1 MNDNDILQN
10 SANSAMNSYKSIYCG
25 TGGNPLYT
33 TFNYCRTGGNP
44 SDTTFN
50 YYDSDNN
57 SLTSAPLSSYYYP
70 TSISKEVLEDLLDK
84 DDEIMPIIKSYLYKY
99 LETAIT
105 DEFLDDLLK
114 QYKEGNKKEVY
125 ELKEKIKDLELKLMD
140 LESLYGTLYA
150 RLSAL
155 EQTQFLSKAPN
166 PLYNQVTC

>member
-25 TGGNPLYT
+25 TGGNPSY
-33 TFNYCRTGGNP
+33 
-44 SDTTFN
+44 TTFN

-57 SLTSAPLSSYYYP
+57 SLTSAPLSSYYP
-70 TSISKEVLEDLLDK
+70 SSISKEALEDLLDK

-125 ELKEKIKDLELKLMD
+125 ELKEKIKDLEIKLMD
-140 LESLYGTLYA
+140 LENLYGTLYA

>member
-1 MNDNDILQN
+1 MNDNDILKN
-10 SANSAMNSYKSIYCG
+10 SANSAMNSIYCG
-25 TGGNPLYT
+25 TGGNPLY
-33 TFNYCRTGGNP
+33 
-44 SDTTFN
+44 TTFN

-57 SLTSAPLSSYYYP
+57 SLTSAPLSSYYP
-70 TSISKEVLEDLLDK
+70 SSISKEALEDLLDK

-140 LESLYGTLYA
+140 LENLYGTLYA

-166 PLYNQVTC
+166 PLYNQVTCSC

>member
-25 TGGNPLYT
+25 TGGNPAYT
-33 TFNYCRTGGNP
+33 TFNY
-44 SDTTFN
+44 
-50 YYDSDNN
+50 NN
-57 SLTSAPLSSYYYP
+57 SLTSAPLSSYYP
-70 TSISKEVLEDLLDK
+70 SSISKEALEDLLDK

-114 QYKEGNKKEVY
+114 QYKEGNKREVY
-125 ELKEKIKDLELKLMD
+125 ELKEKIKDLEIKLMD
-140 LESLYGTLYA
+140 LENLYGTLYA

-155 EQTQFLSKAPN
+155 EQTQFLTRAPN

>member
-10 SANSAMNSYKSIYCG
+10 SANSAMNSYNSIYCTG

-33 TFNYCRTGGNP
+33 TFNY
-44 SDTTFN
+44 
-50 YYDSDNN
+50 YDSDNN
-57 SLTSAPLSSYYYP
+57 SLASAPLSSYYP
-70 TSISKEVLEDLLDK
+70 SSISKEALEDLLDK

-140 LESLYGTLYA
+140 LENLYGTLYA

>member
-25 TGGNPLYT
+25 TGGNPSY
-33 TFNYCRTGGNP
+33 
-44 SDTTFN
+44 TTFN

-57 SLTSAPLSSYYYP
+57 SLTSAPLSSYYP
-70 TSISKEVLEDLLDK
+70 SSISKEALEDLLDK

-125 ELKEKIKDLELKLMD
+125 ELKEKIKDLEIKIKD

-155 EQTQFLSKAPN
+155 EQTQFLSKASN